1 MGTADDQEKPT
12 EETNPPSIQ
21 DFQGCSS
28 CIERPNCQDD
38 LKDNTSSCSKWHT
51 KIVELY
57 DGQKV
62 AFECVPNKI
71 LSSWQTRLELEEPEA
86 MEKVAKELHVRPK
99 TVWLLLL
106 GDSDRIPRLSLPTDC
121 PTFDLTDPTR
131 IDKQEIRYRVGHWLL
146 DNYYFLAFQ
155 DQPNE
160 LYLYNQELGVYE
172 PGKGE
177 VLVAAAVRHAL
188 EKYATTYDVNE
199 VKALIRDAKVTD
211 RSVLRLEEPLVCC
224 ANGVLNILTSELTPH
239 TPNKVFLQRIPVAF
253 DSAATCPNV
262 DAFHEQVVDRG
273 KVSANSTSKLVIPG
287 SNPGDRT
294 TPDVSHEQDDVQTLL
309 EIIGYCLYPGYPF
322 HKAFM
327 LNGDGSNGKST
338 WLNIVKTLLG
348 PENCSNISLQELEN
362 NRFAKAALVGKLANI
377 YADLTSAALK
387 HTGVF
392 KQLVGGDRIGA
403 EYKFGKHFSYD
414 PTVKHLFSANTVPE
428 SPDDTGAY
436 FRRWMIV
443 NFPKIFTS
451 FSEPKADP
459 HILTK
464 LTMPQELSGLLNKS
478 LKALRELLERGYFH
492 GDRPTAG
499 WRQEYIRKS
508 DPVHAFV
515 MDALEEKPN
524 PTLFITKSDLFRAFV
539 WYCIKNKLPPMDG
552 NVFSRKIKLYFAMAY
567 ESKPGKRSEKRKQGW
582 CNLDWNEDFKKE
594 WDESVKGQ
602 VTRLDGWQEEEEE
615 T

>member
-1 MGTADDQEKPT
+1 
-12 EETNPPSIQ
+12 
-21 DFQGCSS
+21 
-28 CIERPNCQDD
+28 
-38 LKDNTSSCSKWHT
+38 
-51 KIVELY
+51 
-57 DGQKV
+57 
-62 AFECVPNKI
+62 
-71 LSSWQTRLELEEPEA
+71 
-86 MEKVAKELHVRPK
+86 ME
-99 TVWLLLL
+99 
-106 GDSDRIPRLSLPTDC
+106 
-121 PTFDLTDPTR
+121 
-131 IDKQEIRYRVGHWLL
+131 
-146 DNYYFLAFQ
+146 
-155 DQPNE
+155 
-160 LYLYNQELGVYE
+160 
-172 PGKGE
+172 
-177 VLVAAAVRHAL
+177 AVRHAL
-188 EKYATTYDVNE
+188 EKYATSYDVNE
-199 VKALIRDAKVTD
+199 VKALIHDARVTD
-211 RSVLRLEEPLVCC
+211 RSVLHLDEPLICC
-224 ANGVLNILTSELTPH
+224 ENGVLNILTSELTPH
-239 TPNKVFLQRIPVAF
+239 TPNKVFLQRIPVTF
-253 DSAATCPNV
+253 NPAATCPNI

-273 KVSANSTSKLVIPG
+273 KVSA
-287 SNPGDRT
+287 
-294 TPDVSHEQDDVQTLL
+294 DVSHEQDDVQTLL

-338 WLNIVKTLLG
+338 WLNIVKTRLG

-362 NRFAKAALVGKLANI
+362 NRFAKAALVGKLTNI

-414 PTVKHLFSANTVPE
+414 PTVKHLFSANTIPE

-436 FRRWMIV
+436 FRRWIIV

-451 FSEPKADP
+451 FSEPRANP

-464 LTMPQELSGLLNKS
+464 LTTPQELSGLLNKS

-492 GDRPTAG
+492 GDRPTAA

-515 MDALEEKPN
+515 MDALQEKPD
-524 PTLFITKSDLFRAFV
+524 PALFITKSDLFRAFV

-582 CNLDWNEDFKKE
+582 CNLDWNGDFKKE
-594 WDESVKGQ
+594 WDESVKGE
-602 VTRLDGWQEEEEE
+602 TRLDGWQEQEGEGE
-615 T
+615 